1 MAHENLWDIASHFYK
16 PSGANQLP
24 HIKRVYDHACF
35 IRGVEEL
42 NQEEAIAVIF
52 HDFTKSSVKGV
63 PHGVSA
69 ARHLPR
75 VLRKYGVQLSADGLV
90 RICEAIAS
98 HDDNKRKS
106 PSELA
111 DLLRS
116 ADALPPNLGQY
127 LFKAFNKSL
136 ASEGTPEGAYARVLK
151 AVRSKR
157 PVLKHMECKPHLYFL
172 AYGISGI
179 KAALKDI
186 EACQTPEDVQHFIDQ
201 YLDANPGAD
210 PEV

>member
-1 MAHENLWDIASHFYK
+1 MYKKLWDIASHFYK
-16 PSGANQLP
+16 PYGANQLP
-24 HIKRVYDHACF
+24 HIKRVYRHACF
-35 IRGVEEL
+35 LRGVEEL

-75 VLRKYGVQLSADGLV
+75 VLRKYGVQLSADEIV
-90 RICEAIAS
+90 RICEAIAA
-98 HDDNKRKS
+98 HDDSDSKS

-116 ADALPPNLGQY
+116 ADALPPNLGMY

-136 ASEGTPEGAYARVLK
+136 AKTGTPEGAYARVLE
-151 AVRSKR
+151 AVGKGR
-157 PVLKHMECKPHLYFL
+157 PAMDHLTCKPCKYFQVYSEEVEVL
-172 AYGISGI
+172 RADMARCKSS
-179 KAALKDI
+179 
-186 EACQTPEDVQHFIDQ
+186 EDVQRFIGQ